1 MLVKRLNGLI
11 QPFILTKRQHTQLSD
26 LLIFR
31 LGILCHFEINNNAN
45 LMKTKLGI
53 AVIALGLIVLVHH
66 FANNPEANTQEIR
79 QSASFNFIKCTPTTY
94 LLDVVDSTQQISPL
108 FENLGDLTYPI
119 TTANERAQT
128 FFNQG
133 LKLTYAF
140 NHAEAHRS
148 FMEASRL
155 DPGAAMTYWGQAYA
169 LGPNIN
175 DPLPPDERKIKTNEA
190 LAKAVKLS
198 ANASAKE
205 KALINALTAR
215 YSEDLTKDVAEL
227 NMAYMNAMAKVLKE
241 FPDDAEVQVLYAASV
256 MNTVPWN
263 YWDDEGN
270 PSPNIPAAKLALEK
284 AMEINPNNP
293 GAHHYYIH
301 MVELPQPDLGVA
313 SADKLGGLMPAAG
326 HIVHMPSHIYIR
338 VGRYL
343 DAVTANQAAILADED
358 YISQCY
364 SQGLYPLGYYP
375 HNIHFLWSA
384 ASLLGD
390 SEIAIDAAKKTAE
403 KVPVGEFI
411 TMPFLQDFAST
422 PMLSYIRF
430 GKWNEILTIP
440 AANKD
445 IKHLNLIRHYARGM
459 AFVRK
464 GNAKE
469 AQEELEAIEALK
481 NDPEL
486 EVLIAAAHNPS
497 VNIAKIAYEVVAGEL
512 AALNGDTAK
521 AIMHLEKAVEYED
534 QLTYTEPAAWHVPT
548 RQNLGAVLMNA
559 NKFEAAEKVFREDL
573 DVLRQNGW
581 SLMGLHNSLKAQGK
595 MDEAAKIKTEF
606 DKAWEHADIKINT
619 SIL

>member
-1 MLVKRLNGLI
+1 
-11 QPFILTKRQHTQLSD
+11 
-26 LLIFR
+26 
-31 LGILCHFEINNNAN
+31 
-45 LMKTKLGI
+45 MKTKLGLAI
-53 AVIALGLIVLVHH
+53 TVLGVLVSIH
-66 FANNPEANTQEIR
+66 FLTKNNSTGTPKNYQK
-79 QSASFNFIKCTPTTY
+79 ASFSFIKCTPTKY
-94 LLDVVDSTQQISPL
+94 LLEVVDSTQQISPL
-108 FENLGDLTYPI
+108 FENLGDLSFTI
-119 TTANERAQT
+119 TTKNERAQT

-155 DPGAAMTYWGQAYA
+155 DPTSAMTFWGQAYA

-175 DPLPPDERKIKTNEA
+175 DPVPLDDRKIKTNEA
-190 LAKAVKLS
+190 MAKAKNLITS
-198 ANASAKE
+198 ATPKE
-205 KALINALTAR
+205 KALINALTSR

-241 FPDDAEVQVLYAASV
+241 FPGDADVQILYAASV

-270 PSPNIPAAKLALEK
+270 PSPNIAEAKAALEK

-301 MVELPQPDLGVA
+301 MVELPKPDLAVA

-390 SEIAIDAAKKTAE
+390 SDIAIDAAKKTAE
-403 KVPVGEFI
+403 KVPVGEFV
-411 TMPFLQDFAST
+411 TMPFLQDFAAT
-422 PMLSYIRF
+422 PMLAYTRF

-440 AANKD
+440 APNPE
-445 IKHLNLIRHYARGM
+445 IKHLNLIRHYARGI
-459 AFVRK
+459 AFIRK
-464 GNAKE
+464 GNSKE
-469 AQEELEAIEALK
+469 AQEELDAIETLK

-486 EVLIAAAHNPS
+486 ADLVATANNASIHSAN
-497 VNIAKIAYEVVAGEL
+497 IAYEVVAGEL
-512 AALNGDTAK
+512 AALNGDTSK
-521 AIMHLEKAVEYED
+521 AIKHLENAVEFED
-534 QLTYTEPAAWHVPT
+534 GLTYTEPAAWHIPT
-548 RQNLGAVLMNA
+548 RQNLGAILMNA
-559 NKFEAAEKVFREDL
+559 KKYGEAEKIYKEDL

-595 MDEAAKIKTEF
+595 MDEAEAIKQEF
-606 DKAWEHADIKINT
+606 DKAWEHSDIEIET